1 MPRLAQEPYTLA
13 GDDHYRRRIW
23 GSPNPLSPHGN
34 AEAYQF
40 WALSALN
47 GALRDVSTV
56 VIRPRLRDAPI
67 ILITCLAEAEDPRP
81 STAQLL
87 EVRKFIAAEA
97 RQGLTD
103 VISVMGPKVRETDY
117 RVRVTLFPGPDEATV
132 LDLIR
137 SNLAALVEKQRWLGY
152 DHTRMAVS
160 AACAVTGVR
169 NAEIVSPAV
178 DLLVGADWF
187 VQVTGINV
195 EFAGRTE

>member
-1 MPRLAQEPYTLA
+1 VWR
-13 GDDHYRRRIW
+13 
-23 GSPNPLSPHGN
+23 SPNPLSPHGT

-56 VIRPRLRDAPI
+56 VIRPRLADSPI

-103 VISVMGPKVRETDY
+103 VISVMAPKVRETEY
-117 RVRVTLFPGPDEATV
+117 RVRVTLFPGPDQATV

-152 DHTRMAVS
+152 DHTRMAIS

-169 NAEIVSPAV
+169 NAEIVAPASDV
-178 DLLVGADWF
+178 MVAADWF
-187 VQVTGINV
+187 VKVTGITV
-195 EFAGRTE
+195 EFAGRAE